1 MRVLSADER
10 QVLLKI
16 SSIAG
21 VEVGLFEVT
30 ATQLEKSI
38 IDANYSIQQAFLRTG
53 YHDYGLQ
60 PQGTDHKVSQR
71 VAVKTRAGLEE
82 STLSLY
88 RPPTKAGD
96 PRFWVSRLGQIH
108 PHLRPPDLAAVVQD
122 GKNCLVASLSDL
134 ARTGADLSDVE
145 TYFGLAPSRATSVA
159 VELLAKLR
167 ALALH
172 GPLPAVRSGDAS
184 VGMSVE
190 AALGITPNPSRTPDY
205 QGIELKSG
213 RSLEDGKNKTL
224 LAMVP
229 KWKLSPVSSYAD
241 LLHAH
246 GYLKEDGLRYL
257 QCSVDGV
264 RPNPQGLSLSVDL
277 TSGHL
282 IETFTADGVTTPIL
296 YWELDKFAK
305 RLAKKHAETFWIE
318 AVSVDGGFQLNRVV
332 HTTSPR
338 ISSLALFL
346 TDGTIFVDHTIREKA
361 DGGTRDHGMLFR
373 IKARDLRQ
381 LFIVEGNYDL

>member
-1 MRVLSADER
+1 MRALSAEER
-10 QVLLKI
+10 QVLLGI
-16 SSIAG
+16 SAIAG

-30 ATQLEKSI
+30 STQLKKSI

-53 YHDYGLQ
+53 YHDYDLQ
-60 PQGTDHKVSQR
+60 PQGTEHKTSRR
-71 VAVKTRAGLEE
+71 VAVKTRDGLEE
-82 STLSLY
+82 STLTLY
-88 RPPTKAGD
+88 RPPTGSGD
-96 PRFWVSRLGQIH
+96 PRFWVSLLGQIH
-108 PHLRPPDLAAVVQD
+108 PHLRPLDLAAIVQD
-122 GKNCLVASLSDL
+122 GNSCLVASLSDL
-134 ARTGADLSDVE
+134 ARSGDDLTDVKAH
-145 TYFGLAPSRATSVA
+145 FGLAPSRATSVA

-167 ALALH
+167 ALALQ
-172 GPLPAVRSGDAS
+172 GPLPAVRSGDTS
-184 VGMSVE
+184 VGLSVE

-213 RSLEDGKNKTL
+213 RSLDGGKNKTL

-229 KWKLSPVSSYAD
+229 DWNMSPVSSYSD
-241 LLHAH
+241 LLHTY
-246 GYLKEDGLRYL
+246 GYLKEDGLKYL
-257 QCSVDGV
+257 QCSVDGI

-282 IETFTADGVTTPIL
+282 IETFTSNGMTTPIL
-296 YWELDKFAK
+296 YWDLEEFAS
-305 RLAKKHAETFWIE
+305 RLAEKHAETFWIE
-318 AVSVDGGFQLNRVV
+318 AGSVDGGFQLNRVV

-338 ISSLALFL
+338 LSSLALFL